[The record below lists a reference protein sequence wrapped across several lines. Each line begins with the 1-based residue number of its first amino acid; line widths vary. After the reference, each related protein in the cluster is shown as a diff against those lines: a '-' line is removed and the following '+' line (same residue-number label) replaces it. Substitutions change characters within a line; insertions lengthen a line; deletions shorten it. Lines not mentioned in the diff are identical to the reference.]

1 MGRGMALE
9 LDDWGGSGPL
19 LHFACA
25 NGFPPETYRKL
36 FARLATRYHVVS
48 LRPRPLMPDQDPKA
62 LTTWE
67 ELGEDLARELKAR
80 GRSGVLGVGHSVGG
94 TSTLMASAANPGLFR
109 AVVALDPVLVAGPR
123 LWALRLMKL
132 LGRMDRTAIVR
143 GALRRRDR
151 WTTREEA
158 ATAYRQRKL
167 FKDWDADCFSDYITH
182 GLVPTDAGDFKLR
195 FPREWEARIF
205 ETFPADPWKLI
216 RANAAPTLVLR
227 GERSD
232 TLLPDALARAERE
245 MQRTRVDTLPLAS
258 HLFPMESPRETAD
271 RVLTFLDQLP
281 PVDVTPSSD

>member
-1 MGRGMALE
+1 MALE

-36 FARLATRYHVVS
+36 FTRLATRYHVVS
-48 LRPRPLMPDQDPKA
+48 LRMRPLVPGQDPKA
-62 LTTWE
+62 LTSWR

-109 AVVALDPVLVAGPR
+109 AVVALDPVLVTGSR
-123 LWALRLMKL
+123 LWAMRLMKL
-132 LGRMDRTAIVR
+132 MGRMDRAAIVQ
-143 GALRRRDR
+143 GALRRKER
-151 WTTREEA
+151 WATREEA
-158 ATAYRQRKL
+158 AAAYRQRKL
-167 FKDWDADCFSDYITH
+167 FRDWDADCFSDYITH
-182 GLVPTDAGDFKLR
+182 GLVPTEAGDFRLR
-195 FPREWEARIF
+195 FPPEWEARIF

-232 TLLPDALARAERE
+232 ILLPEALARAERE
-245 MQRTRVDTLPLAS
+245 MKRTRVDALPLAS
-258 HLFPMESPRETAD
+258 HLFPMEHPRETAE

-281 PVDVTPSSD
+281 PVDVTAH

>member
-1 MGRGMALE
+1 MALE

-36 FARLATRYHVVS
+36 FTRLATRYHVVS
-48 LRPRPLMPDQDPKA
+48 LRMRPLVPGQDPKA
-62 LTTWE
+62 LTSWR

-109 AVVALDPVLVAGPR
+109 AVVALDPVLVTGSR
-123 LWALRLMKL
+123 LWAMRLMKL
-132 LGRMDRTAIVR
+132 MGRMDRAAIVQ
-143 GALRRRDR
+143 GALRRKER
-151 WTTREEA
+151 WATREEA
-158 ATAYRQRKL
+158 AAAYRQRKL
-167 FKDWDADCFSDYITH
+167 FRDWDADCFSDYITH
-182 GLVPTDAGDFKLR
+182 GLVPTEAGDFRLR
-195 FPREWEARIF
+195 FPPEWEARIF

-227 GERSD
+227 GERSAM
-232 TLLPDALARAERE
+232 LLPEALARAERE
-245 MQRTRVDTLPLAS
+245 MKRTRVDALPLGS
-258 HLFPMESPRETAD
+258 HLFPMEHPRETAE

-281 PVDVTPSSD
+281 PVDVTAH

>member
-48 LRPRPLMPDQDPKA
+48 LRMRPLVPGQDPKA
-62 LTTWE
+62 LTTWK

-94 TSTLMASAANPGLFR
+94 TSTLMAAAANPGLFR
-109 AVVALDPVLVAGPR
+109 AVVALDPVLITGSR

-132 LGRMDRTAIVR
+132 LGRMDRSSIVQ

-151 WTTREEA
+151 WATREEA

-182 GLVPTDAGDFKLR
+182 GLVPTEVGDFRLR

-216 RANAAPTLVLR
+216 RDNTTPTLVLR

-232 TLLPDALARAERE
+232 TLLPDALARAEQE
-245 MQRTRVDTLPLAS
+245 MKRTRVDSLPLAS
-258 HLFPMESPRETAD
+258 HLFPMEKPRETAE
-271 RVLTFLDQLP
+271 RVLTFLDELP
-281 PVDVTPSSD
+281 PEDVTTH

>member
-1 MGRGMALE
+1 MALE

-48 LRPRPLMPDQDPKA
+48 LRTRPLMPGQDPKA
-62 LTTWE
+62 LTTWQ

-94 TSTLMASAANPGLFR
+94 TSTLMASAANPGLFH
-109 AVVALDPVLVAGPR
+109 AVVALDPVLITGSR

-132 LGRMDRTAIVR
+132 LGRMDRTAMVR

-151 WTTREEA
+151 WPTREEA
-158 ATAYRQRKL
+158 ATAYRERKL

-182 GLVPTDAGDFKLR
+182 GLVPTEAGDFRLR

-205 ETFPADPWKLI
+205 ETFPADPWTLI
-216 RANAAPTLVLR
+216 RANAAPTLVVR

-232 TLLPDALARAERE
+232 ALLPGALARAERE
-245 MQRTRVDTLPLAS
+245 MQRARVDTLPLAS
-258 HLFPMESPRETAD
+258 HLFPMEQPRETAE
-271 RVLTFLDQLP
+271 RVLTFLDLLP
-281 PVDVTPSSD
+281 PADVTASAP

>member
-1 MGRGMALE
+1 MALE

-48 LRPRPLMPDQDPKA
+48 LRTRPLTPDQAPEA
-62 LTTWE
+62 LTTWQ
-67 ELGEDLARELKAR
+67 ELGDDLARELQLR

-109 AVVALDPVLVAGPR
+109 AVVALDPVLVTGPR
-123 LWALRLMKL
+123 AWGVRLMKA

-143 GALRRRDR
+143 GARRRRER
-151 WTTREEA
+151 WATREEA
-158 ATAYRQRKL
+158 AAAYRQRRL
-167 FKDWDADCFSDYITH
+167 FRDWDADCFNDYITH
-182 GLVPTDAGDFKLR
+182 GLVPTDAGDFRLR

-205 ETFPADPWKLI
+205 ETFPADPWRLI

-232 TLLPDALARAERE
+232 TLLPEALARAEQE
-245 MQRTRVDTLPLAS
+245 MPRTKVEELPLAS
-258 HLFPMESPRETAD
+258 HLFPMEKPRETAE
-271 RVLTFLDQLP
+271 RVLAFLDALG
-281 PVDVTPSSD
+281 PVDPGSDPVP

>member
-1 MGRGMALE
+1 MALE

-36 FARLATRYHVVS
+36 FTRLATRYHVVS
-48 LRPRPLMPDQDPKA
+48 LRTRPLMPEEDPKA
-62 LTTWE
+62 LTTWKQ
-67 ELGEDLARELKAR
+67 LGEDLARELKAR

-94 TSTLMASAANPGLFR
+94 TSTLMAAAANPGLFR
-109 AVVALDPVLVAGPR
+109 AVVALDPVLVTGSR

-132 LGRMDRTAIVR
+132 LGRMDRAPMVR

-167 FKDWDADCFSDYITH
+167 FRDWDADCFNDYITH
-182 GLVPTDAGDFKLR
+182 GLVPTEQGDFRLR

-205 ETFPADPWKLI
+205 ETFPSDPWSLI
-216 RANAAPTLVLR
+216 RANATPTLVLR

-245 MQRTRVDTLPLAS
+245 MKRARVDTLPLAS
-258 HLFPMESPRETAD
+258 HLFPMEMPRETAE
-271 RVLTFLDQLP
+271 RVLTFLDELP
-281 PVDVTPSSD
+281 PVDVPAH